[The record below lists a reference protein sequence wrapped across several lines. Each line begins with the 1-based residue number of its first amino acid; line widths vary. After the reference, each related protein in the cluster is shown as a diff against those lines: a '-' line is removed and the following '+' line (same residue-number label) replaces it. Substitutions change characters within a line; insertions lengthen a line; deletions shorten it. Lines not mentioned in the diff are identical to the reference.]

1 MPGVATTS
9 TAAMEHQNLDYYR
22 IGSRKNF
29 GSDRGDLQLAH
40 FEHFE
45 ICLAQESSHQTGSVP
60 SDLWLIQAV
69 PELKFD
75 GYGTKYDGF
84 ELQDVPP

>member
-1 MPGVATTS
+1 MPRVATTY
-9 TAAMEHQNLDYYR
+9 TAAMDYQNLDYYR
-22 IGSRKNF
+22 IESRKIF
-29 GSDRGDLQLAH
+29 VGDQGDLQLAH

>member
-1 MPGVATTS
+1 MD
-9 TAAMEHQNLDYYR
+9 HQNLDYYR

-29 GSDRGDLQLAH
+29 GSGRGDLQLAH

-45 ICLAQESSHQTGSVP
+45 ICLAQESSHPTGSVP
-60 SDLWLIQAV
+60 SDLWLFGEG
-69 PELKFD
+69 PELNFD

-84 ELQDVPP
+84 ELQDMPH